1 MNPEH
6 IVGSIITPSGPQP
19 FVMHTKT
26 GKFTVGDYARP
37 DEAQQRLSVIQQQR
51 FVQLIAERA
60 GLSFAQVRLGLYLCS
75 ECGQWVEAT
84 PQQWSISVCMS
95 CSLDRATELHERYQE
110 EEQAAASVAAPVAEA
125 EPAEAPAAPAAP
137 DEEPA
142 EEEEQ
147 AEALVPARPPEEVAP
162 EEGAPELEVPED
174 DFIDDVLLPDETV
187 MLEKAIRLAAEA
199 HSGQRDKAGGPYI
212 LHPLR
217 MMFTMDTPAERMVAV
232 LHDIVED
239 TGWTL
244 EALRRE
250 GFPEDIVEAVA
261 CLTRQQ
267 DESYEA
273 FIERAAQHP
282 LARRV
287 KLADLEDNMDA
298 RRLETMTQQDQSRM
312 ARYLKAWRRLKG
324 L

>member
-1 MNPEH
+1 MNPEY
-6 IVGSIITPSGPQP
+6 IVGSIITASGPQP
-19 FVMHTKT
+19 FVMHIET

-51 FVQLIAERA
+51 FVQLIAERTGA
-60 GLSFAQVRLGLYLCS
+60 SYAEVRLGQYHCS
-75 ECGQWVEAT
+75 ECRQWVEAT
-84 PQQWSISVCMS
+84 PQQWSLSVCLS
-95 CSLDRATELHERYQE
+95 CSMDRASEMHERYQE
-110 EEQAAASVAAPVAEA
+110 EAQAAVAAPVAEA
-125 EPAEAPAAPAAP
+125 EP
-137 DEEPA
+137 
-142 EEEEQ
+142 

-162 EEGAPELEVPED
+162 EQGAPELEMPED
-174 DFIDDVLLPDETV
+174 DFIDAVLLPDETV

-217 MMFTMDTPAERMVAV
+217 MMLTMDTPAERMVAV

-244 EALRRE
+244 EALLRE

-298 RRLETMTQQDQSRM
+298 RRLETLTQQDQSRM

>member
-1 MNPEH
+1 MNPEY
-6 IVGSIITPSGPQP
+6 IVGSIITASGPQP

-37 DEAQQRLSVIQQQR
+37 DEAQQHLSVIQQQR
-51 FVQLIAERA
+51 FAQLIAERTGA
-60 GLSFAQVRLGLYLCS
+60 SFAEVRLGQYHCS

-84 PQQWSISVCMS
+84 PQQWSLSVCLS
-95 CSLDRATELHERYQE
+95 CSMDRASEMHERYQ
-110 EEQAAASVAAPVAEA
+110 EQAAASVAARVVEA
-125 EPAEAPAAPAAP
+125 EPVEAPTASAAP

-162 EEGAPELEVPED
+162 EEGAPELEMPED
-174 DFIDDVLLPDETV
+174 NFIDAVLLPDETV

-244 EALRRE
+244 EALLRE

-298 RRLETMTQQDQSRM
+298 RRLETLTQKDQSRM

>member
-1 MNPEH
+1 M
-6 IVGSIITPSGPQP
+6 
-19 FVMHTKT
+19 
-26 GKFTVGDYARP
+26 
-37 DEAQQRLSVIQQQR
+37 
-51 FVQLIAERA
+51 
-60 GLSFAQVRLGLYLCS
+60 
-75 ECGQWVEAT
+75 
-84 PQQWSISVCMS
+84 
-95 CSLDRATELHERYQE
+95 
-110 EEQAAASVAAPVAEA
+110 
-125 EPAEAPAAPAAP
+125 
-137 DEEPA
+137 
-142 EEEEQ
+142 
-147 AEALVPARPPEEVAP
+147 
-162 EEGAPELEVPED
+162 PED
-174 DFIDDVLLPDETV
+174 DFIDAVLLPGETV

-282 LARRV
+282 IARRV
-287 KLADLEDNMDA
+287 KLADLEDNMDV
-298 RRLETMTQQDQSRM
+298 RRLETLTQKDQSRL

-324 L
+324 A